1 MLKNGQT
8 YFKNL
13 VNTELGI
20 SRIFSKADSFERL
33 ELVIIREENHSKF
46 LELRFF
52 GLSLHFN
59 EKKTSRKPIKCQCCP
74 HIKTSQL
81 NCTANQ

>member
-59 EKKTSRKPIKCQCCP
+59 EKKTSRKPIK
-74 HIKTSQL
+74 
-81 NCTANQ
+81 